1 MQPATAP
8 LQGVGVLVTRPA
20 HQADSLCE
28 LIRQQGGTAIRF
40 PVLEIRP
47 PADPQKLTQVVDS
60 LEEFDWAVFISAN
73 AVNRTLEHILGTRD
87 WPKPVRIAV
96 IGKRSA
102 EELGRFGLTADLF
115 PQQKFNSEA
124 LLALPDM
131 QEVSGQRIVIFRGN
145 GGREILADT
154 LRKRGA
160 RVEYV
165 EAYRRAR
172 PHADNAELLQRWR
185 QGLVNIVSVNSA
197 ESLRNLVE
205 MLGKAEE
212 SLLTATPL
220 LVVSKRMLALAEELG
235 FQYPPLVAENAT
247 DKAVLDALLAW
258 KRAQS
263 DPLSP

>member
-1 MQPATAP
+1 MCPAAAA

-47 PADPQKLTQVVDS
+47 PADPKNLIQLIDHID
-60 LEEFDWAVFISAN
+60 EYDWAIFISAN
-73 AVNRTLEHILGTRD
+73 AVNRALEYILGKRD
-87 WPKPVRIAV
+87 WPKSVRIAV

-102 EELGRFGLTADLF
+102 EELKCFGLAADLF
-115 PQQKFNSEA
+115 PPHDFNSEA
-124 LLALPDM
+124 LLALAEM
-131 QEVSGQRIVIFRGN
+131 QEVGGQRIVIFRGS

-154 LRKRGA
+154 LRKRDA

-165 EAYRRAR
+165 EAYRRER
-172 PHADNAELLQRWR
+172 PHSDSTGLLRRWR
-185 QGLVNIVSVNSA
+185 QGLVNIVLVNSA

-205 MLGKAEE
+205 MLGKDGK
-212 SLLTATPL
+212 SLLTGTPL
-220 LVVSKRMLALAEELG
+220 LVVSERMLALAGELG
-235 FQYPPLVAENAT
+235 FQYPPVVADNAT

-258 KRAQS
+258 KQAQS
-263 DPLSP
+263 DS